1 MKFLLRYIVFFLYL
15 SNIHFLFLPE
25 KLRTRILVGIIG
37 LIYYVIKFKGK
48 DIYKV
53 RLPITF
59 IYPLALSMLLSI
71 IINMSDQLWF
81 LQYVIQQIILIFGA
95 VYVIHIT
102 RINKFT
108 TLLWYFLIYIIIQDT
123 FAFVSLLIPRIWD
136 VIGLMVDKGVSES
149 TELEIES
156 QFRAFGFGDFH
167 LFGGGV
173 WVAFGL
179 LSLTFLYKCK
189 EIASIMYVL
198 LFVYLL
204 ITGLFVARTALT
216 GLIAISVLL
225 IPFRKSWYKI
235 IVWAIWGG
243 VFLLILN
250 QQQEMLEENGIS
262 TGYAFEIFDKFS
274 ETGEIQSNSFN
285 ATNEMWKTIPKE
297 IDTWI
302 FGDAK
307 YMDENGGYYM
317 GVDVGYLRIIFY
329 GGLIGLFFY
338 LLYMVKLASLAY
350 KRSGGDRILKQ
361 FLLLYLIL
369 VFVWLWKGHYD
380 TNCILYLIL
389 FSSTYRQLLA
399 TKRL

>member
-1 MKFLLRYIVFFLYL
+1 MGYL
-15 SNIHFLFLPE
+15 
-25 KLRTRILVGIIG
+25 
-37 LIYYVIKFKGK
+37 
-48 DIYKV
+48 
-53 RLPITF
+53 
-59 IYPLALSMLLSI
+59 
-71 IINMSDQLWF
+71 
-81 LQYVIQQIILIFGA
+81 
-95 VYVIHIT
+95 
-102 RINKFT
+102 
-108 TLLWYFLIYIIIQDT
+108 
-123 FAFVSLLIPRIWD
+123 
-136 VIGLMVDKGVSES
+136 
-149 TELEIES
+149 
-156 QFRAFGFGDFH
+156 
-167 LFGGGV
+167 
-173 WVAFGL
+173 
-179 LSLTFLYKCK
+179 
-189 EIASIMYVL
+189 
-198 LFVYLL
+198 
-204 ITGLFVARTALT
+204 
-216 GLIAISVLL
+216 
-225 IPFRKSWYKI
+225 
-235 IVWAIWGG
+235 GG

-274 ETGEIQSNSFN
+274 ETGEIQSNSFI